1 MTETRL
7 SIAER
12 WTLFKGRI
20 RTFGRRILPLV
31 WGVLGATIVLFL
43 YILITP
49 KPTLITQKDVQT
61 SIVQAMA
68 SATPP
73 PAWSA
78 QVYQIIQPSLVLVET
93 QIGGGAGG
101 NVEFIPDT
109 SDDDG
114 YYLVQSEEG
123 TGAGVIV
130 NDAGDIL
137 TSLHVVATAADL
149 RVTFADGST
158 SKATVAGTLP
168 DSDIAVLKA
177 DTLPDEFVPAVL
189 GNPNAMRIGDE
200 AYVVGHPF
208 GLNNSMSAG
217 VISGLHRTYQPS
229 GGTEMKDLIQFDAAT
244 NPGSSGGPLLNRY
257 GQVIGIV
264 SMLLNPT
271 KQNVFIGIGFAVPIT
286 TAGGAAGLPP
296 K

>member
-12 WTLFKGRI
+12 WTLLKGRI
-20 RTFGRRILPLV
+20 RTFSRRAFPFAS
-31 WGVLGATIVLFL
+31 GALGAIVILLL
-43 YILITP
+43 YSLIVP
-49 KPTLITQKDVQT
+49 KPTLLTQKDVQNT
-61 SIVQAMA
+61 VVQAMA

-93 QIGGGAGG
+93 QIGSGTNG
-101 NVEFIPDT
+101 NVEFVPDS

-114 YYLVQSEEG
+114 YYLVQTEEG

-130 NDAGDIL
+130 NTNGDIL

-177 DTLPDEFVPAVL
+177 DTLPDEFVPATL

-217 VISGLHRTYQPS
+217 VISGLHRTYQPPS
-229 GGTEMKDLIQFDAAT
+229 GTEMKDLIQFDAAT

-257 GQVIGIV
+257 GQVVGIV